1 MERFPVVAGYPDHF
15 RLAEPV
21 LRRLHEDA
29 RGQQGRPGQV
39 HIFDAGAGDADLHR
53 TPSHLLP
60 DPQMEQPGDRTDD
73 AVYAAAV
80 FVFHRL
86 SCVFLLGITAKIFG
100 FFLAIFGKVL
110 GFFFTLAGYLL
121 LGVLGVVG
129 LGLAVFLIP
138 VLLVIGVIALLRI
151 I

>member
-1 MERFPVVAGYPDHF
+1 MNDQTNGGDIKM
-15 RLAEPV
+15 LAYIIILV
-21 LRRLHEDA
+21 LL
-29 RGQQGRPGQV
+29 
-39 HIFDAGAGDADLHR
+39 F
-53 TPSHLLP
+53 
-60 DPQMEQPGDRTDD
+60 
-73 AVYAAAV
+73 
-80 FVFHRL
+80 
-86 SCVFLLGITAKIFG
+86 FLLGITAKIFG

-138 VLLVIGVIALLRI
+138 VLLVVGVIALLRI

>member
-1 MERFPVVAGYPDHF
+1 M
-15 RLAEPV
+15 LAYIIILV
-21 LRRLHEDA
+21 LL
-29 RGQQGRPGQV
+29 
-39 HIFDAGAGDADLHR
+39 F
-53 TPSHLLP
+53 
-60 DPQMEQPGDRTDD
+60 
-73 AVYAAAV
+73 
-80 FVFHRL
+80 
-86 SCVFLLGITAKIFG
+86 FLLGITAKIFG